1 MKNIPGMNNDK
12 LRSASVQNSSNVAIS
27 IAGYVCAKHTCA
39 TVSMRN
45 IFSIHVTYRLWN
57 RNVCGTNAIFVSI
70 ARKRVPD
77 PAGLNEINKLFD
89 LT

>member
-12 LRSASVQNSSNVAIS
+12 LRSASVQNSSNVAMS

-45 IFSIHVTYRLWN
+45 IFSIHVIYRLWN
-57 RNVCGTNAIFVSI
+57 RNVVAQTPF
-70 ARKRVPD
+70 
-77 PAGLNEINKLFD
+77 LFQ
-89 LT
+89 LPEKESLILRA